1 MVGENMT
8 LNELCQTFH
17 VSRRA
22 VQGYELHGL
31 LKPSG
36 RNEKGHLL
44 YNKTAQEKVCLI
56 KQYQDFGFTVRQ
68 IADLLEASQPVLKQ
82 CLISQRERMLKD
94 KTSLEENIQRITELI
109 AKAG

>member
-8 LNELCQTFH
+8 LNELCQAFH

-22 VQGYELHGL
+22 VQGYEQHGL
-31 LKPSG
+31 LKPSS

-44 YNKTAQEKVCLI
+44 YNKAAQEKVRQI

-68 IADLLEASQPVLKQ
+68 ISALFESPAPVLKQ
-82 CLISQRERMLKD
+82 QLLRQRERLLADQVKLNE
-94 KTSLEENIQRITELI
+94 TICLITALI
-109 AKAG
+109 EKIG